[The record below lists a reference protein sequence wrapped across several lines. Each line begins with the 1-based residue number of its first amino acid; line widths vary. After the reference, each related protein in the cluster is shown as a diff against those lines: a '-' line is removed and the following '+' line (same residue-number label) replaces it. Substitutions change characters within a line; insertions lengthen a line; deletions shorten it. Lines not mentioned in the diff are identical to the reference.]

1 MILHTVK
8 IEEVQLMVK
17 NLSSHIEFM
26 GEFIDDVNTLLAK
39 LLKALREDY
48 NVSKEQANVILMI
61 ENGKAMTLTEI
72 TERQGVNKA
81 AVSRRIKKLIQAGVV
96 QWEKSEEKAD
106 QRLKYIKLT
115 EKGKQFNK
123 ESKSI
128 INDIVSD
135 MLHDLSDEEIEQA
148 RYVLE
153 IIDQRLKNF
162 NIKHQS

>member
-1 MILHTVK
+1 MV
-8 IEEVQLMVK
+8 EVREVMVK
-17 NLSSHIEFM
+17 NLSSHIDFM

-39 LLKALREDY
+39 LLKELREDY
-48 NVSKEQANVILMI
+48 NVSREQANVILML
-61 ENGKAMTLTEI
+61 ENEKAMTLTEI

-81 AVSRRIKKLIQAGVV
+81 AVSRRIKKLIQAEVV
-96 QWEKSEEKAD
+96 QWDKSEENID

-123 ESKSI
+123 QSKAI

-135 MLHDLSDEEIEQA
+135 ILHDLSDEQIEQA

-162 NIKHQS
+162 ITKHNH